1 MTAMLMQVVH
11 VGYSKLVVLLLLLL
25 LWSMLWQVVLKVGSR
40 SGLFS

>member
-11 VGYSKLVVLLLLLL
+11 VGYSKLVVLLLLL